1 MICCFFL
8 WKLDEAER
16 SRKWEMP
23 MISSRSVIIGTTYEL
38 WANHDLM
45 VIIVIVINSKSS
57 NISLEYTYATMVIL
71 IIVFSTYDNFKW
83 GIRKSTSPVC

>member
-1 MICCFFL
+1 
-8 WKLDEAER
+8 
-16 SRKWEMP
+16 MP

-45 VIIVIVINSKSS
+45 IIIVIVINSKSS

-71 IIVFSTYDNFKW
+71 IIVISTYDNFKW
-83 GIRKSTSPVC
+83 GIRKLTSPVC